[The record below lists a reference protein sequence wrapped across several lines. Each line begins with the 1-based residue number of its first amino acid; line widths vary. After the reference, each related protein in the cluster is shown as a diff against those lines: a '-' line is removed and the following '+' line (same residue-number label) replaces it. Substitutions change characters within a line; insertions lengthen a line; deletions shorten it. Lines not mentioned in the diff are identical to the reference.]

1 MTENVSAFILTIK
14 SSQSERQEL
23 KLTRTFPKAEMK
35 KTTGSVT
42 IDHVASA
49 AKVSTATVSRALNKP
64 NTVSAELKEKINSVI
79 KKLGYIPNAGARSLM
94 LKRSG
99 TIGAIVPTLDNAI
112 FAQGLA
118 EFQRQLNQSGHQLLV
133 ASSNYDPEIEANQIT
148 NLLSR
153 GVEGIALF
161 GVSQQREALKLLK
174 TRNIPYIHVGSLSAP
189 YNGYASG
196 FDNREAI
203 KLGVQH
209 LLSLGHKHFGI
220 LAGITAHNDRARD
233 RVEGVLEL
241 LTEKKIQLKADVIVE
256 CLYDLHEARL
266 GFKKLLL
273 NNPKI
278 TAIICGQDVLA
289 LGALLE
295 AQKQGLRIP
304 KDLSII
310 GFDDLEISRHL
321 LPSLSTIHI
330 DAIGMWAQAAN
341 HLISQINGVENLP
354 RKIKTNVNL
363 VIRESSSSPLK
374 G

>member
-14 SSQSERQEL
+14 CSQSERQEL

-363 VIRESSSSPLK
+363 VIRDSSSSPLK